1 MKKRLYILAPN
12 DRFNYGDL
20 LFPYIVAHYLTLQF
34 DDIKYVSTTKSDL
47 SEKGG
52 IPTEGYSSLF
62 HTDPAWENHL
72 IVAGGE
78 ALCVRWLPILSYI
91 NPNVNLLYRFAWKAS
106 KLIGS
111 YSFDLFSS
119 IVDFAFHTKTF
130 FVFSVGK
137 NELPQFKTIAY
148 NALGG
153 SGLLTNKTLTK
164 KKAINILKSI
174 DYFTVRDNDTSKALT
189 EHGIQ
194 HSICPDTAIM
204 MSEVFSEEFL
214 LSHLTVP
221 STFSTEK
228 YIFFQG
234 NYQLWKEQNGLAAKQ
249 LEQLQNNTQYTICL
263 CPISTAL
270 GHSDHIALQNI
281 ASCFTNRCKYVLI
294 ENPNIFDIMWL
305 IKHSQTY
312 IGSSLHGTI
321 KAMSFNV
328 PFIGYGPRKLG
339 AYIEQWSDNPELYF
353 CEKDQLYNTFIKQH
367 TKHSNPN
374 MDRQKSL
381 VISAFNK
388 LIKLY
393 NNGKF

>member
-20 LFPYIVAHYLTLQF
+20 LFPYIVTYYLSNQF
-34 DDIKYVSTTKSDL
+34 DDIKYISTTKSDL
-47 SEKGG
+47 SVKGG
-52 IPTEGYSSLF
+52 IPTEEYSTLF
-62 HTDPAWENHL
+62 HTDPTWENHL

-91 NPNVNLLYRFAWKAS
+91 NSTVNILYRLAWKTS

-111 YSFDLFSS
+111 YSFDFFSS
-119 IVDFAFHTKTF
+119 IVDFVFHTKTF

-137 NELPQFKTIAY
+137 KELPQFKTIAY

-153 SGLLTNKTLTK
+153 SGLLKNKTLTK
-164 KKAINILKSI
+164 KKVINILNSI
-174 DYFTVRDNDTSKALT
+174 DYFTVRDNDTSKALAQQ
-189 EHGIQ
+189 GVQ

-204 MSEVFSEEFL
+204 MSEVFSEEIL

-221 STFSTEK
+221 TTFSTEK

-234 NYQLWKEQNGLAAKQ
+234 NYQLWKEQNRLAAKQ
-249 LEQLQNNTQYTICL
+249 LEQIQNKTQYTICL

-270 GHSDHIALQNI
+270 GHSDHIALQHI
-281 ASCFTNRCKYVLI
+281 ASYFTQTHKYFVI

-305 IKHSQTY
+305 IKHSQMY

-321 KAMSFNV
+321 TAMSFNV
-328 PFIGYGPRKLG
+328 PFIGYGPRKLE
-339 AYIEQWSDNPELYF
+339 AYIEQWTDNPELHF
-353 CEKDQLYNTFIKQH
+353 CEKEQLYNTFIKQH
-367 TKHSNPN
+367 TKSSNPN
-374 MDRQKSL
+374 ADKQKSL
-381 VISAFNK
+381 VVSAFNK